1 MLDHERELTKVER
14 EKLLRQVE
22 EGLAHS
28 REIIAQIDNVLAQRS
43 RLLLAQRNPGRGLLD
58 RGPAHRARRFD
69 SGEYPVAISSKLAAT
84 CGS

>member
-1 MLDHERELTKVER
+1 
-14 EKLLRQVE
+14 
-22 EGLAHS
+22 
-28 REIIAQIDNVLAQRS
+28 
-43 RLLLAQRNPGRGLLD
+43 LLD

>member
-1 MLDHERELTKVER
+1 LKRRSQHAT
-14 EKLLRQVE
+14 
-22 EGLAHS
+22 GLNF
-28 REIIAQIDNVLAQRS
+28 IQRYQTYFAAIVI
-43 RLLLAQRNPGRGLLD
+43 RTATD